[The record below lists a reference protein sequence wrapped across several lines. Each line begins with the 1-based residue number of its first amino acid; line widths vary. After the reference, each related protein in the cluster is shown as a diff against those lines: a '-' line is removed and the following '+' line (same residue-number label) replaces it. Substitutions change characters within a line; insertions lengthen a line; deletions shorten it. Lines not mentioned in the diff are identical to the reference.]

1 VDLPR
6 VDLAILA
13 VAAKYSLQTVEELAY
28 TKGTRA
34 FIIISAGF
42 SEEGHELVE
51 TTDLGD
57 GLWRVVVRKRML

>member
-6 VDLAILA
+6 VDPAILV

-42 SEEGHELVE
+42 SEENE
-51 TTDLGD
+51 TGKEP
-57 GLWRVVVRKRML
+57 GRKIVR